1 MAKKKLLSSRDKLIL
16 ALWKMP
22 KHLTDNK
29 HGILLCLEYDRERI
43 NQLHL
48 QNIVVK
54 QYGLYAKDISR
65 IVRNVSN
72 SILIKDKK
80 RNDSYRLFIKRD
92 KYSTKYIQISL
103 KLDLSVSNK
112 AIIKS
117 IFIARKMK

>member
-1 MAKKKLLSSRDKLIL
+1 MKKLLSSSDKLIL
-16 ALWKMP
+16 ALWKMK
-22 KHLTDNK
+22 KHITDEK
-29 HGILLCLEYDRERI
+29 HGIILCLEYDRKRH

-48 QNIVVK
+48 KKVLLK
-54 QYGLYAKDISR
+54 QYRLYAKDIKR
-65 IVRNVSN
+65 IARHINE

-103 KLDLSVSNK
+103 KLDCSVSNK

-117 IFIARKMK
+117 IFITRKMK